1 VTVSERPAPR
11 RHMKLGLSLASV
23 GYHHAAWRNEDV
35 PADGDMSFAHMVRC
49 AAIAD
54 AGKFDF
60 VLVGDETAVTNLG
73 DSRIASDREQGHVK
87 LEPLTALAALAAVTS
102 RIGLIAT
109 ASTSWQHPFHVA
121 RRLASID
128 HVSEGRAG
136 WNVVTDTSPDE
147 AQNYTHA
154 AALDSRTNHARA
166 REFLSVVR
174 GLFGSW
180 ERDAFPRDRAGGIY
194 MDRARLHR
202 LEHRGKYFGVRGPMD
217 VDRPPQ
223 GMLPIVTGG
232 TSNNAQ
238 EFAAEVADLVYV
250 AHPTLEDGR
259 SYYSSVKARL
269 PRYGRTPDSLRV
281 MPGITPIVGRTQQ
294 EADDKFDILQQ
305 KLHPQVGFGMLMSNS
320 FPDLRDCNVDAPMP
334 PIEMNREHGIAGNDP
349 VYTLALMKHARQQKL
364 TIRQLFE
371 VVARGFPH
379 LSVIGAP
386 QSVADVMEE
395 WFNADAADG
404 FVLLPAYLPGSAE
417 DFVTLVLPE
426 LRRRGLVRSE
436 YEGHTLRENLGLSPV
451 LT

>member
-1 VTVSERPAPR
+1 
-11 RHMKLGLSLASV
+11 MKLGLSLASV
-23 GYHHAAWRNEDV
+23 GYHHAAWRNADV

-60 VLVGDETAVTNLG
+60 VLVGDETAVSSLG

-102 RIGLIAT
+102 RIGLVVT

-128 HVSEGRAG
+128 HISEGRAG
-136 WNVVTDTSPDE
+136 WNLVTDTNPDE

-154 AALDSRTNHARA
+154 AALDSRTNHERA
-166 REFLSVVR
+166 REFLCVVR

-180 ERDAFPRDRAGGIY
+180 ERDAFPRDRASGIY

-202 LEHRGKYFGVRGPMD
+202 LEHRGQYFGVRGPMD

-232 TSNNAQ
+232 TSDNAQ

-250 AHPTLEDGR
+250 GHPTLEDAQA
-259 SYYSSVKARL
+259 YYCSVKARL
-269 PRYGRTPDSLRV
+269 PRYGRSRDSLRV
-281 MPGITPIVGRTQQ
+281 LPGITPIVGSTQQ
-294 EADDKFDILQQ
+294 AADDKFGMLQQ
-305 KLHPQVGFGMLMSNS
+305 KLHALVGFGTLMINS
-320 FPDLRDCNVDAPMP
+320 FPDLRDCDIDAPMP
-334 PIEMNREHGIAGNDP
+334 PIEMSREHGIAGSKP
-349 VYTLALMKHARQQKL
+349 AYTLALMERARQQNL

-371 VVARGFPH
+371 IVSRGFPH
-379 LSVIGAP
+379 FSVIGTP
-386 QSVADVMEE
+386 QSVADAMEE

-404 FVLLPAYLPGSAE
+404 FVLLPPYLPGSAE

-426 LRRRGLVRSE
+426 LRRRGLFRSE
-436 YEGHTLRENLGLSPV
+436 YEGHTLRENLGLPPV
-451 LT
+451 TR